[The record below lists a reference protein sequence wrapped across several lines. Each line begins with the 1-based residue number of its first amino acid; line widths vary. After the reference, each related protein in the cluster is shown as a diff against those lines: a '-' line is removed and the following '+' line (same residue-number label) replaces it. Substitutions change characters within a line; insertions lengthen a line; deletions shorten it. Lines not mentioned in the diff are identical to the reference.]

1 MEQRIKSMEEL
12 KEWVEYEIAI
22 AKDQLKNASSNEEY
36 DRVEA
41 KKFTL
46 ERVLDRI
53 NFYISEENSDY
64 GY

>member
-1 MEQRIKSMEEL
+1 MKEL
-12 KEWVEYEIAI
+12 KEWVECEIAI
-22 AKDQLKNASSNEEY
+22 TNDQLKNASSKYEY

-53 NFYISEENSDY
+53 NFYISKED
-64 GY
+64 